1 VLTVNKTMMLLALLT
16 VAGCS
21 NALNY
26 KVSSLS
32 REQKAVLHAVL
43 TADQS
48 AELDEWIHRHTV
60 PGKPLP
66 AGTTVDQ
73 ALKDQAKWLADQQA
87 AKARVAD
94 LATQKVAQHA
104 ARQQELAKLLS
115 VALVSKA
122 NEVLRDDQKFVALEL
137 QYANKTDKEIRG
149 VQGVMKLANTYGQPV
164 IDIDW
169 TFNRGI
175 ASKQT
180 VVEHKAGI
188 AVNQSSDS
196 QIELWN
202 TDFEKLKF
210 TFEVKTITFKDGTSI
225 SDS

>member
-1 VLTVNKTMMLLALLT
+1 MNKTTLLLGLLLMA
-16 VAGCS
+16 AGCS

-26 KVSSLS
+26 KVSSLT

-48 AELDEWIHRHTV
+48 AELDEWIDRHTV

-66 AGTTVDQ
+66 AGITVDQ
-73 ALKDQAKWLADQQA
+73 ALKDQAKLLADQQA
-87 AKARVAD
+87 DKARLAA
-94 LATQKVAQHA
+94 LATQKDAQHA
-104 ARQQELAKLLS
+104 AKQQELAKLIS
-115 VALVSKA
+115 VMLVSKA

-149 VQGVMKLANTYGQPV
+149 VQGVMKIENTYGEPV
-164 IDIDW
+164 IDINW

-188 AVNQSSDS
+188 AVSQSSDS

-202 TDFEKLKF
+202 TDFDKLKF
-210 TFEVKTITFKDGTSI
+210 TFEVKSITFKDGTSV
-225 SDS
+225 SAS